1 MESGNFSSKNIK
13 KAIAIFT
20 IIVALSGLANG
31 LSDSL
36 LSNYFRDAFNATATQ
51 RSLIEVPR
59 EAPGIIVMFL
69 VSAFAFLG
77 DKKLAIIAH
86 LLSFAGMMTLGL
98 LDPSFNS
105 MLIFLFVFSLGGHMF
120 IPLYDSIGMSLA
132 KEGEV
137 GRALGRFNSTRTAFS
152 LIAGIAVFAG
162 FRSGFFSF
170 TRTPIVNFLIAGVLF
185 LAIAILLFY
194 LLRLTGDNSHKAKF
208 VLRKE
213 YTKFYILAS
222 LFGGRKQIIFVFGP
236 WVLIEL
242 LDFSADNMALLII
255 AGSAISMVF
264 IPFLGRLIDKF
275 GAPKMMIVEVLTFLV
290 LYLGYGLV
298 SASVHGGW
306 LFSATFGIAIA
317 IGVNLLDRVV
327 FNFGMARSVYIRS
340 IAKEPDDV
348 TPTLATGMALD
359 HVFSILSSLACGWI
373 WVRFGPQYVFVFSGV
388 LAVFQLFVSL
398 SVRKEQARIK
408 PLA

>member
-1 MESGNFSSKNIK
+1 MDDKNLISQKMK
-13 KAIAIFT
+13 KAIVVFT
-20 IIVALSGLANG
+20 LIVAISGLANG

-36 LSNYFRDAFNATATQ
+36 LSNYFRDAFDATATQ

-59 EAPGIIVMFL
+59 EAPGILVMFL
-69 VSAFAFLG
+69 VSAFAFMG
-77 DKKLAIIAH
+77 DKKLTIIAH
-86 LLSFAGMMTLGL
+86 LLSFAGMMALGF
-98 LDPSFNS
+98 LDPSFNT

-120 IPLYDSIGMSLA
+120 IPLYDSIGMGLA

-137 GRALGRFNSTRTAFS
+137 GRVLGRFNSTRTAFG
-152 LIAGIAVFAG
+152 LLAGLLVFVG

-170 TRTPIVNFLIAGVLF
+170 TTTPILNFVIAGVLF
-185 LAIAILLFY
+185 LVIAVLMFY
-194 LLRLTGDNSHKAKF
+194 LLRLTGDNAHKAKF

-242 LDFSADNMALLII
+242 FDFSADNMALLII
-255 AGSAISMVF
+255 AGSAISIFF
-264 IPFLGRLIDKF
+264 IPLLGRLIDKF
-275 GAPKMMIVEVLTFLV
+275 GAPRMMIVEVITFLV

-306 LFSATFGIAIA
+306 LFSATLGIAIA
-317 IGVNLLDRVV
+317 IGVNLLDRIV

-340 IAKEPDDV
+340 IVKDPDDV

-359 HVFSILSSLACGWI
+359 HVFSILSSLVCGWI
-373 WVRFGPQYVFVFSGV
+373 WVTFGPQYVFVFSGV
-388 LAVFQLFVSL
+388 LAVMQLLVTL
-398 SVRKEQARIK
+398 SVKRERVGT
-408 PLA
+408 